1 MVTSRYSG
9 DLYQFNVGISPVRT
23 GPCLSYEVIPSRL
36 SKGLSSDRTSRLT
49 KHALTMYLDPPEVE
63 SSGDNNGQQL
73 FYKLANLDD
82 RIKNADQYLAEDIQ
96 QLSRKLAE
104 IYSNIAKPVLDVM

>member
-1 MVTSRYSG
+1 MI
-9 DLYQFNVGISPVRT
+9 L
-23 GPCLSYEVIPSRL
+23 SRL
-36 SKGLSSDRTSRLT
+36 SKGMSSDRTSRLT
-49 KHALTMYLDPPEVE
+49 KHALTMYLDPPELE
-63 SSGDNNGQQL
+63 SSGDNDGQQL